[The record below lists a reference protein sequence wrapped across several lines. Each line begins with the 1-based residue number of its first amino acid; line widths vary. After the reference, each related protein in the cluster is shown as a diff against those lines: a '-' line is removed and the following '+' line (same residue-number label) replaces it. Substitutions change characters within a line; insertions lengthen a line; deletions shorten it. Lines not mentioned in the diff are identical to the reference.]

1 MSPVSAQTCPLPSA
15 QSTFPTHGIAATL
28 LPPLAVYLLRLCVS
42 CQRLLGIQYLLYR
55 KLSYLLKAGRGL
67 SPGVVAVLAWP
78 RQGSGGKWSELRHTL
93 QAELT
98 SALEVLIVLH
108 THKSLQDHIHLRE
121 AGLKKS

>member
-1 MSPVSAQTCPLPSA
+1 MSPAKGCWVST
-15 QSTFPTHGIAATL
+15 TK
-28 LPPLAVYLLRLCVS
+28 
-42 CQRLLGIQYLLYR
+42 YR

-78 RQGSGGKWSELRHTL
+78 RQGSAGEWSELRQTL

-108 THKSLQDHIHLRE
+108 T
-121 AGLKKS
+121 KKSSRSHPFERSWVKKKVK